1 MNNTIKQ
8 VFVDSNIWLYCFL
21 SGQDK
26 DPKEDAR
33 KRMIANS
40 ITDVEGIV
48 ISTQVINEVCSILKR
63 KVGFN
68 EEQILKLIE
77 SFERRY
83 QVVPVDLLVVKNASK
98 LRQQYSFSFWDS
110 LIIASALEAGVTIL
124 YSEDMQDGLLVAGT
138 LEIMNPFKE
147 N

>member
-1 MNNTIKQ
+1 MNNTNKL
-8 VFVDSNIWLYCFL
+8 VFIDSNIWLYCFL
-21 SGQDK
+21 SGQYQ
-26 DPKEDAR
+26 DPEEDAR
-33 KRMIANS
+33 KRIVANS

-48 ISTQVINEVCSILKR
+48 ISSQVINEVCSILKR

-68 EEQILKLIE
+68 EEEIFNLIE
-77 SFERRY
+77 SFESRY
-83 QVVPVDLLVVKNASK
+83 QIVSVDLLVVKNASR

-110 LIIASALEAGVTIL
+110 LIIASALEARITTL
-124 YSEDMQDGLLVAGT
+124 YSKDMQDGLLIPGT